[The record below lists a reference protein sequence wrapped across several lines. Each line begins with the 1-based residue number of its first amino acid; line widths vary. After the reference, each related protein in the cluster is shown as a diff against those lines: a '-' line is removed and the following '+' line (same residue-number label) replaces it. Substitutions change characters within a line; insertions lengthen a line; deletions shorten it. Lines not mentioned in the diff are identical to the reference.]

1 MKLEK
6 TEKLKISQIKE
17 SVNNPREITSEKFMQ
32 LVRSILVFPKMQ
44 IIRPIVIDGKNEV
57 IGGNMRLRALKK
69 ISTMSIDDIKSTLS
83 KVNDFKEKAQGE
95 KEAVVKWWNEWI
107 GSPYAFVI
115 NASELTENERK
126 QFVIKDN
133 VSSGQWDFEALANK
147 WNTESL
153 NDWGV
158 PVWNTDSLSFG
169 NDFGSSESNTDTS
182 GNSSSVD
189 FEAGEETQSGNLNV
203 EESFGGNSLDNLPPE
218 LQGLDLQPNELPKLQ
233 GSDETAMNRVIIVYP
248 SEREQDVAMLLGLA
262 KIDKVVYNIHEITG
276 EDIAADNAN
285 EK

>member
-44 IIRPIVIDGKNEV
+44 IIRPIVIDGTNEV

-69 ISTMSIDDIKSTLS
+69 ISTMSIEDIKSTLS

-133 VSSGQWDFEALANK
+133 VSSGQWDYEALANK

-158 PVWNTDSLSFG
+158 PVWNTDGMNFG
-169 NDFGSSESNTDTS
+169 NDFGSGESNTDET
-182 GNSSSVD
+182 GNSPSVD
-189 FEAGEETQSGNLNV
+189 LEAEEGQ
-203 EESFGGNSLDNLPPE
+203 FGGGGDSLDNLPPE
-218 LQGLDLQPNELPKLQ
+218 LQGLDIQPNELPKLK
-233 GSDETAMNRVIIVYP
+233 GSDETAMKRVIIVYP
-248 SEREQDVAMLLGLA
+248 AEREQDVAMLLGLA

-276 EDIAADNAN
+276 EDIDADNDN

>member
-69 ISTMSIDDIKSTLS
+69 ISTMSIEDIKSTLS
-83 KVNDFKEKAQGE
+83 KINDFKDKAQGE

-133 VSSGQWDFEALANK
+133 VSSGQWDYEALANK

-158 PVWNTDSLSFG
+158 PVWNTDGMNFG
-169 NDFGSSESNTDTS
+169 NDFKSES
-182 GNSSSVD
+182 
-189 FEAGEETQSGNLNV
+189 ETQTSEGIGLGPQSDNLNA
-203 EESFGGNSLDNLPPE
+203 EEPFGDNSLDCLPPE
-218 LQGLDLQPNELPKLQ
+218 LQGLDIQPNELPKLQ
-233 GSDETAMNRVIIVYP
+233 GSDETAMKRVIIVYP

-276 EDIAADNAN
+276 EDIADDNAN

>member
-44 IIRPIVIDGKNEV
+44 IIRPIVIDGTNEV

-69 ISTMSIDDIKSTLS
+69 TSTMSIEDIKSTLS
-83 KVNDFKEKAQGE
+83 KINDFKDKAQGE
-95 KEAVVKWWNEWI
+95 REAVVRWWSEWI

-126 QFVIKDN
+126 QFIIKDN
-133 VSSGQWDFEALANK
+133 VSSGQWDYEALANK

-158 PVWNTDSLSFG
+158 PVWNTDGLNFG
-169 NDFGSSESNTDTS
+169 NDFGRGESNTDET
-182 GNSSSVD
+182 GNSPSVD
-189 FEAGEETQSGNLNV
+189 LEAGEEQ
-203 EESFGGNSLDNLPPE
+203 FGGGGDSLDNLPPE
-218 LQGLDLQPNELPKLQ
+218 LQGLDIQPNELPKLQ
-233 GSDETAMNRVIIVYP
+233 GSDETAMKRVIIVYP
-248 SEREQDVAMLLGLA
+248 AEREQDVAMLLGLA

-276 EDIAADNAN
+276 E
-285 EK
+285 ECG